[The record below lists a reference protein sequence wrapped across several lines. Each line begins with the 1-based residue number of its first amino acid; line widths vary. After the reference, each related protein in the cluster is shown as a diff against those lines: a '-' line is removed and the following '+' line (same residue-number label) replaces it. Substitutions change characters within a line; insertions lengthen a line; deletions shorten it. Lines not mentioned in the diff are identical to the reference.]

1 MEPQELMEM
10 QEQSRERHQR
20 TVGVTT
26 AVVAAVLAAVTLM
39 SHRLHTEE
47 VVLQTKAADGWAY
60 YQAKNTRSQMYAADA
75 KLAELAGTSGAT
87 LGAGWETKADQERKQ
102 ADDIRKENE
111 ARDAETVVI
120 ARRASYFDAAEV
132 CLEVAIVLC
141 SLALLADNK
150 FFWKISFIGSLAGLG
165 LAAWGF
171 FLR

>member
-10 QEQSRERHQR
+10 QEKSRERHQR

-39 SHRLHTEE
+39 SHRLHPEE
-47 VVLQTKAADGWAY
+47 VVLQTKAADGRAY

-75 KLAELAGTSGAT
+75 KLAELAGASGAP
-87 LGAGWETKADQERKQ
+87 LGAGWEAKADQERKQ

-120 ARRASYFDAAEV
+120 AHRASYFDAAEV

-150 FFWKISFIGSLAGLG
+150 FFWKISFIGTLSGVG
-165 LAAWGF
+165 LAVWGF
-171 FLR
+171 LLR